1 MISVMFSQLKEID
14 AMNAT
19 LPRAADVL
27 ARRFYDAGCRH
38 AFGMPGG
45 EVLTIVDALEAAGIT
60 FHLSKHENAA
70 GFMAEG
76 AYHRTG
82 APGILVATVGPGL
95 ANGLNVVA
103 NAQQDRVPL
112 IVISG
117 CVDADE
123 ALTYTHQV
131 FDHRAVLG
139 PITKATFT
147 LTPDGA
153 DMIADKA
160 VLMAVSARP
169 GPVHIDV
176 PISVA
181 DVPVQRSLLSRH
193 RPVARVAPAEGKD
206 LARARAWLGEASR
219 PVMIVGLDA
228 LNDGAEDQI
237 RSVAEA
243 FGVPVIT
250 TYKAKGILPEDHPIA
265 LGGAG
270 LSPLADTFLVEFVKE
285 ADLILLVGYDPIEM
299 RIGWRDVW
307 DPSKQRVVEFAA
319 ARNDHYM
326 HHATM
331 AFICDAGEGLRAI
344 SRGVEPCRTWAGDR
358 AAGLKRALGDAFA
371 SHGKWGPSAVV
382 EGVRSVFP
390 KDTIATV
397 DSGAHRI
404 LLSQLWEVYQS
415 RGLLQSTGLCTMGCA
430 LPLAMGAKIAD
441 PSRPV
446 VAFSG
451 DAGLLMV
458 IGELSTL
465 AELRIPLTVIVF
477 VDASLSLIEMKQRGR
492 QMGNRGVD
500 FGQHDFAAIARAFG
514 GVGVTVSDRPSLE
527 QACREAVART
537 DGFTLI
543 AATIDRRAYDGR
555 I

>member
-1 MISVMFSQLKEID
+1 MD
-14 AMNAT
+14 AKP
-19 LPRAADVL
+19 PRAADIL
-27 ARRFYDAGCRH
+27 ARRLYEAGCRH

-45 EVLTIVDALEAAGIT
+45 EVLTMVDALEAAGIS
-60 FHLSKHENAA
+60 FHLCKHENSA

-131 FDHRAVLG
+131 FDHRAVLA

-147 LTPDGA
+147 LTADGA
-153 DMIADKA
+153 DIIADKA
-160 VLMAVSARP
+160 VLMAISARP
-169 GPVHIDV
+169 GPVHIDI

-181 DVPVQRSLLSRH
+181 DMAVPRPLVSRH
-193 RPVARVAPAEGKD
+193 RPVAKVAPAEGTD
-206 LARARAWLGEASR
+206 LTRGRAWLGEASR

-228 LNDGAEDQI
+228 LNDGAEEQI
-237 RSVAEA
+237 RSFAET

-250 TYKAKGILPEDHPIA
+250 TYKAKGILPEDHPLA

-270 LSPLADTFLVEFVKE
+270 LSPLADKFLVEFVKE

-307 DPSKQRVVEFAA
+307 DPAKQRVLEFAA

-326 HHATM
+326 HHATL
-331 AFICDAGEGLRAI
+331 AFICDVAEGLRAV
-344 SRGVEPCRTWAGDR
+344 SSGVKPCKTWAAAR
-358 AAGLKRALGDAFA
+358 AADLGRALGDAFA
-371 SHGKWGPSAVV
+371 SQGKWGPAAVV
-382 EGVRSVFP
+382 ETVRLVFP
-390 KDTIATV
+390 KETVATV

-446 VAFSG
+446 VAFTG

-458 IGELSTL
+458 VGELSTM
-465 AELRIPLTVIVF
+465 AELRIPVTVIVF

-492 QMGNRGVD
+492 QMGNLGVD
-500 FGQHDFAAIARAFG
+500 FGRHDFAGIAKAFG

-527 QACREAVART
+527 RACREAAART

-543 AATIDRRAYDGR
+543 AATIDRRAYDGL

>member
-1 MISVMFSQLKEID
+1 
-14 AMNAT
+14 
-19 LPRAADVL
+19 
-27 ARRFYDAGCRH
+27 
-38 AFGMPGG
+38 
-45 EVLTIVDALEAAGIT
+45 VLTIVDALEAAGIT
-60 FHLSKHENAA
+60 FHLCKHENAA

-76 AYHRTG
+76 TYHRTG

-131 FDHRAVLG
+131 FDHRAVLA

-147 LTPDGA
+147 LTPEGA
-153 DMIADKA
+153 DIIADKA
-160 VLMAVSARP
+160 VLMAMSARP

-181 DVPVQRSLLSRH
+181 DMLVPRPLVSRH
-193 RPVARVAPAEGKD
+193 RPVAKVAPAEGTD
-206 LARARAWLGEASR
+206 LARGRTWLGEASR

-228 LNDGAEDQI
+228 LNDGAEEQI
-237 RSVAEA
+237 RSFAET

-250 TYKAKGILPEDHPIA
+250 TYKAKGILPEDHPLA

-270 LSPLADTFLVEFVKE
+270 LSPLADKFLVEFVKE

-299 RIGWRDVW
+299 RTGWRDVW
-307 DPSKQRVVEFAA
+307 DPAKQRVVEFAA

-326 HHATM
+326 HHATL

-344 SRGVEPCRTWAGDR
+344 SAEAKPCGTWAGDR
-358 AAGLKRALGDAFA
+358 AAGLKRALGEAFA
-371 SHGKWGPSAVV
+371 SQGKWGPSAVV
-382 EGVRSVFP
+382 EAVRSVFP
-390 KDTIATV
+390 KDTVATV

-430 LPLAMGAKIAD
+430 LPLAMGAKVAD

-446 VAFSG
+446 VAFTG

-465 AELRIPLTVIVF
+465 AEMRIPVTVIVF

-492 QMGNRGVD
+492 QMGNLGVD
-500 FGQHDFAAIARAFG
+500 FGEHDFAAIANAFG
-514 GVGVTVSDRPSLE
+514 GVGVTVSDRSSLE
-527 QACREAVART
+527 QACREAVARK
-537 DGFTLI
+537 DGFTVI

>member
-1 MISVMFSQLKEID
+1 MD
-14 AMNAT
+14 AT
-19 LPRAADVL
+19 FPRAADIL
-27 ARRFYDAGCRH
+27 ARRLYNAGCRH

-45 EVLTIVDALEAAGIT
+45 EVLTVVDALEAAGIT
-60 FHLSKHENAA
+60 FHLCKHENAA

-76 AYHRTG
+76 TYHRTG
-82 APGILVATVGPGL
+82 KPGILVATVGPGL

-123 ALTYTHQV
+123 TLTYTHQV
-131 FDHRAVLG
+131 FDHRAVLA

-147 LTPDGA
+147 LTPEGA
-153 DMIADKA
+153 DIIADKA
-160 VLMAVSARP
+160 VLIASSARP

-181 DVPVQRSLLSRH
+181 DMLVKQPLMSRH
-193 RPVARVAPAEGKD
+193 RVPAKVAPAEGRD
-206 LARARAWLGEASR
+206 LVRGRAWLAEASR

-228 LNDGAEDQI
+228 LNDGAEEQI
-237 RSVAEA
+237 RSFAET

-250 TYKAKGILPEDHPIA
+250 TYKAKGILPEDHPLA

-270 LSPLADTFLVEFVKE
+270 LSPLADRFLLEFVKE

-307 DPSKQRVVEFAA
+307 DPAKQRVVEFAA

-326 HHATM
+326 HQATL
-331 AFICDAGEGLRAI
+331 AFICDAGEGLRAL
-344 SRGVEPCRTWAGDR
+344 SKGVAPGKTWAGDR
-358 AAGLKRALGDAFA
+358 AAGLKQALGEAFA

-382 EGVRSVFP
+382 ETVRSIFP
-390 KDTIATV
+390 KDTVVTV

-404 LLSQLWEVYQS
+404 LLSQLWEVTQS

-430 LPLAMGAKIAD
+430 LPLAMGAKVAD

-446 VAFSG
+446 VAFTG

-458 IGELSTL
+458 MGELSTL
-465 AELRIPLTVIVF
+465 AELRIPLTIIVF
-477 VDASLSLIEMKQRGR
+477 VDASLSLIEMKQRAR

-500 FGQHDFAAIARAFG
+500 FGQHDFAAIAAAFG
-514 GVGVTVSDRPSLE
+514 GVGITVSDRPALE
-527 QACREAVART
+527 RACRDALARS

-543 AATIDRRAYDGR
+543 AATIERRAYDGR